1 MMSCRHHASLSLTS
15 ARLDRISEIS
25 SRPTCPRET
34 PRRSSSKDVEME
46 FGSSS
51 NGYCRTSAAL
61 AAEVTP
67 PPPPVSVST
76 ASSGSR
82 SDNDSTSSVLGG
94 SILECESTLSCRA
107 KRSDSKGHDYVGQRS
122 EDGRETGISGGQ
134 ESEGLVYSQVDTPG
148 SLLAQQPDI
157 TSPMDAAM
165 TLPFG
170 KNHTK
175 RVGDP
180 SPTLQ
185 QAMVTLD
192 EAIVWPV
199 ASSVKAE
206 EATAL
211 GAEELP
217 YGVGQIIGHDG
228 EIISSTNQYGACFS
242 AIILLPF

>member
-1 MMSCRHHASLSLTS
+1 M
-15 ARLDRISEIS
+15 DPEI
-25 SRPTCPRET
+25 
-34 PRRSSSKDVEME
+34 E

-51 NGYCRTSAAL
+51 NEYCRTSAAL
-61 AAEVTP
+61 ATEVTP
-67 PPPPVSVST
+67 PSPPVSVST

-94 SILECESTLSCRA
+94 SILECESTLSFRA
-107 KRSDSKGHDYVGQRS
+107 KSSDSKVHHYVGQRS
-122 EDGRETGISGGQ
+122 EDGRETGFSGGK
-134 ESEGLVYSQVDTPG
+134 ESDRMVYSQVDTPG
-148 SLLAQQPDI
+148 TLLAQQPDI

-165 TLPFG
+165 TLSFG
-170 KNHTK
+170 GNHTK

-185 QAMVTLD
+185 QAMVTLH

-217 YGVGQIIGHDG
+217 YGGGQIIGHDG
-228 EIISSTNQYGACFS
+228 EIISSKKQYGACFS